1 MSSSKYIEDGINS
14 NIRVDGRTLLTY
26 RTIEIN
32 KNILVSADGSSSVMN
47 EENNVICGVKLSLLS
62 PSADANDEG
71 FVNLKIDCP
80 ASVGANRIKKEHLQI
95 MTSIIYD
102 LCIKNNINKKK
113 LCILP
118 SKFVWGVDINVMVLN
133 AGGGLLDIISIA
145 IYVALNDMTMPIVK
159 PKKKIDELNMFHNT
173 KCKDYQVE
181 IVENQ
186 KTNFPYENIPIC
198 ISIGEINNKYIYD
211 MSKIE
216 EELVEN
222 IFVVAITSSGKC
234 VAFHK
239 LYGISMEISSILNM
253 TENSIKVSH
262 FLFEKIN
269 EAICKIRTRSALI
282 K

>member
-1 MSSSKYIEDGINS
+1 MSSLKYIENSINS

-47 EENNVICGVKLSLLS
+47 EENNVICGIKLSLLT
-62 PSADANDEG
+62 PNLDAADEG
-71 FVNLKIDCP
+71 FVNLQIDCP
-80 ASVGANRIKKEHLQI
+80 ASVAANRIKKEHLQI
-95 MTSIIYD
+95 MSSVIYD
-102 LCIKNNINKKK
+102 LCLKNTINKKK

-118 SKFVWGVDINVMVLN
+118 SKFVWGVDISVMVLN

-145 IYVALNDMTMPIVK
+145 IYVALNDTFMPIVK
-159 PKKKIDELNMFHNT
+159 PKKKIGESNTFHNT
-173 KCKDYQVE
+173 KCTEYEVE

-186 KTNFPYENIPIC
+186 KTKFPYENIPIC
-198 ISIGEINNKYIYD
+198 VSIGEINNKYIYD

-239 LYGISMEISSILNM
+239 LYGISMEIASILKM
-253 TENSIKVSH
+253 TENSSKISH
-262 FLFEKIN
+262 YLFEKIH
-269 EAICKIRTRSALI
+269 ESIDKIQTRSVLL
-282 K
+282 

>member
-1 MSSSKYIEDGINS
+1 MSCLKYIEDSINS
-14 NIRVDGRTLLTY
+14 NIRVDGRTLSTY
-26 RTIEIN
+26 RSIEIN

-47 EENNVICGVKLSLLS
+47 EENNVICGIKLSLLT
-62 PSADANDEG
+62 PNPDAYDEG
-71 FVNLKIDCP
+71 FVNLQIDCP
-80 ASVGANRIKKEHLQI
+80 ASIATNRIKKEHLQT

-118 SKFVWGVDINVMVLN
+118 SKFVWNVDINVMVLN

-145 IYVALNDMTMPIVK
+145 IYVALRNTSLPVVH
-159 PKKKIDELNMFHNT
+159 PKKKIEESDVFGDTQN
-173 KCKDYQVE
+173 KDYQLE
-181 IVENQ
+181 IIDNQ
-186 KTNFPYENIPIC
+186 ETKFPYENIPIC

-222 IFVVAITSSGKC
+222 IFVVAITSNGKC

-239 LYGISMEISSILNM
+239 LYGISMEISSILNIA
-253 TENSIKVSH
+253 ENSSKISH
-262 FLFEKIN
+262 SLFEKIN
-269 EAICKIRTRSALI
+269 EAIDKIKI
-282 K
+282 KTSFL

>member
-1 MSSSKYIEDGINS
+1 MSSLKYIEDSINA

-26 RTIEIN
+26 RTIDIN

-47 EENNVICGVKLSLLS
+47 EENNVICGIKLSLLT
-62 PSADANDEG
+62 PEPDAIDEG
-71 FVNLKIDCP
+71 FINLQIDCP
-80 ASVGANRIKKEHLQI
+80 ASVAENRMKKEHLQI

-133 AGGGLLDIISIA
+133 GGGGLLDIISIA
-145 IYVALNDMTMPIVK
+145 IYVALNDTFLPVVI

-173 KCKDYQVE
+173 KSKDYQVE
-181 IVENQ
+181 IVENEKVQ
-186 KTNFPYENIPIC
+186 FPCENMPIC

-222 IFVVAITSSGKC
+222 IFVVAITASGKC

-239 LYGISMEISSILNM
+239 LYGISVEISSILNM
-253 TENSIKVSH
+253 TENSSKISH
-262 FLFEKIN
+262 YLFEKIN
-269 EAICKIRTRSALI
+269 EAICKIQTRSLLV
-282 K
+282 

>member
-1 MSSSKYIEDGINS
+1 MSSLKYIEEGINS

-47 EENNVICGVKLSLLS
+47 EENNVICGIKLSLL
-62 PSADANDEG
+62 PPDQNSADEG
-71 FVNLKIDCP
+71 FVNLQIDCP
-80 ASVGANRIKKEHLQI
+80 ASVASNRIKKEHLQI

-102 LCIKNNINKKK
+102 LCIKNNIDKKK
-113 LCILP
+113 LCVLP
-118 SKFVWGVDINVMVLN
+118 SKFVWGIDINVMVLN
-133 AGGGLLDIISIA
+133 GGGGLLDIISIA
-145 IYVALNDMTMPIVK
+145 IYVALNDMNIPVVK
-159 PKKKIDELNMFHNT
+159 APKKIDELNMFHNT
-173 KCKDYQVE
+173 KSKEYELE
-181 IVENQ
+181 IVENE
-186 KTNFPYENIPIC
+186 KLPFPCDNIPIC

-222 IFVVAITSSGKC
+222 VFVVAVTSSGKC

-253 TENSIKVSH
+253 SENSVQISQN
-262 FLFEKIN
+262 LFKKIN
-269 EAICKIRTRSALI
+269 EAIEKIQANTI
-282 K
+282 HV

>member
-102 LCIKNNINKKK
+102 LCIKKNINKKK

-269 EAICKIRTRSALI
+269 EAICKIRTRSTLI